1 MLPDS
6 PHAAR
11 LRELADQ
18 EIDRLLCRASD
29 DLALE
34 VLGLLTA
41 ARGGPL
47 AAADLAALTGS
58 RPWKVRGVLDGEA
71 ARTLQ
76 QVGPSNTPRYTFA
89 HETLLARCQ
98 KQGIGDPG
106 HTRRIEEWV
115 ATWRDHGWPTAHD
128 GTQGTPL
135 YLLDRYA
142 QTLYHDPPRLTA
154 LAGDVG
160 WVTAAIQT
168 LGVDAVLAELKT
180 AGAAAPGE
188 RGWRPCTP

>member
-1 MLPDS
+1 MLVASRLYPRLPDDVDPAHPLAALAPDKLYTLPDS

-18 EIDRLLCRASD
+18 EITQLLRRAGD
-29 DLALE
+29 DLALD

-47 AAADLAALTGS
+47 AAADLATLTGS

-76 QVGPSNTPRYTFA
+76 QVGPADTPRYTFA

-98 KQGIGDPG
+98 QQGVGDPG
-106 HTRRIEEWV
+106 HARRIERV
-115 ATWRDHGWPTAHD
+115 GGDMAG
-128 GTQGTPL
+128 
-135 YLLDRYA
+135 
-142 QTLYHDPPRLTA
+142 PRL
-154 LAGDVG
+154 AGSPRRRAGNPAVPARQVPAD
-160 WVTAAIQT
+160 AI
-168 LGVDAVLAELKT
+168 
-180 AGAAAPGE
+180 
-188 RGWRPCTP
+188 R